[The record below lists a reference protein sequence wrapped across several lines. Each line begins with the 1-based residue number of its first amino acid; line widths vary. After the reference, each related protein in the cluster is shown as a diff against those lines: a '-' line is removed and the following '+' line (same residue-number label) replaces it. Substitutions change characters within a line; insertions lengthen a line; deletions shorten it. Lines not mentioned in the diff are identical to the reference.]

1 MTFHLFLYISAKI
14 TQYVMTYLKNRVGT
28 VRVCNATTCSQKVS
42 TARTYY
48 TDEQF
53 LLSRSNNNND
63 ASWIQEVSWLRL
75 LLRRTRELTI
85 ILFAPEELRKRFLWW
100 FLAGSFS
107 AKKFREVPFWLVARS
122 LGGGGGGEQRS
133 LHRGR
138 RPGGGARRQLKSC
151 WERKPANFKW
161 IAAAAAAAAAAAFS
175 SQKLREVFLGFVL
188 LV

>member
-1 MTFHLFLYISAKI
+1 M
-14 TQYVMTYLKNRVGT
+14 
-28 VRVCNATTCSQKVS
+28 
-42 TARTYY
+42 
-48 TDEQF
+48 
-53 LLSRSNNNND
+53 
-63 ASWIQEVSWLRL
+63 SWLRL

-107 AKKFREVPFWLVARS
+107 AKKFREVTFWLVARS

-161 IAAAAAAAAAAAFS
+161 IAAAAAAAAFS

-188 LV
+188 LVQRRWFRGAFVQ